1 MRPPWDVDAN
11 QFVETL
17 NESGA
22 KALALSCL
30 LNLAIEEM
38 KNVVDALAAAGIR
51 DRVKVIIGGRPVDA
65 KVCEYV
71 GADFYGPD
79 APAGVRVCKQIYV
92 RGQSDS
98 E

>member
-1 MRPPWDVDAN
+1 VDAN

-17 NESGA
+17 KESGA

-30 LNLAIEEM
+30 LNLAIQEM

-51 DRVKVIIGGRPVDA
+51 DRVKVIIGGQPIDE

-71 GADFYGPD
+71 GADFYGSD
-79 APAGVRVCKQIYV
+79 APAGVRMCKQIHA
-92 RGQSDS
+92 Q